1 MSHDVWVITY
11 VSSMYAFFVRFFSNF
26 SLMHQF
32 SKLHALMPLMKKCSK
47 IPKKVRTLM
56 TINAPIL
63 KITCINEKILKKS
76 QKMRTLMSINARKSA
91 AFGPLRS
98 PIRALSLHYIAYN
111 LYAIIGYSLDM
122 NIIFVIIM

>member
-1 MSHDVWVITY
+1 
-11 VSSMYAFFVRFFSNF
+11 
-26 SLMHQF
+26 
-32 SKLHALMPLMKKCSK
+32 
-47 IPKKVRTLM
+47 M

-98 PIRALSLHYIAYN
+98 PIRALSLHYGRNFPDHYFYN
-111 LYAIIGYSLDM
+111 GHVSEANLTIIEIMVKKNSAVMAIIAR
-122 NIIFVIIM
+122 

>member
-1 MSHDVWVITY
+1 MLILSKLY

-26 SLMHQF
+26 SLTHQF
-32 SKLHALMPLMKKCSK
+32 SKLHAFSQKFQKNAY
-47 IPKKVRTLM
+47 
-56 TINAPIL
+56 INAPIL

-98 PIRALSLHYIAYN
+98 PIRALSLH
-111 LYAIIGYSLDM
+111 
-122 NIIFVIIM
+122 